1 VALSPGWNPF
11 PEPSRATFSTVATV
25 PPDLTLHPHG
35 GEPLSVADQVTMFH
49 LVLVALDPYTYE
61 SSWMLETAGRIL
73 DEFVGAD
80 CRAGWLVTAD
90 ETDTSAFLGPWEQ
103 KFLTFCDP
111 DRSAV
116 KAMGIERIP
125 ALIHIGGDLTVI
137 GKAEGWQPDEW
148 RVITSNLATMMS
160 WSKPTFPK
168 TGDPVP
174 FEGSPAAGAD
184 EGPVAADASA

>member
-1 VALSPGWNPF
+1 
-11 PEPSRATFSTVATV
+11 VATV

-35 GEPLSVADQVTMFH
+35 GEPLTVADQVTMFH

-61 SSWMLETAGRIL
+61 SSWLLETAGRIL
-73 DEFVGAD
+73 EEFVGAD

-111 DRSAV
+111 DRTAV
-116 KAMGIERIP
+116 AGMGIEQLP

-137 GKAEGWQPDEW
+137 GKAEGWEPSDW
-148 RVITSNLATMMS
+148 RAITSNLATMMS
-160 WSKPTFPK
+160 WSRPTFPK
-168 TGDPVP
+168 AGDPVP
-174 FEGSPAAGAD
+174 FAGTPAAGVD
-184 EGPVAADASA
+184 EGPNAVPAAATAADGASSEA